1 MGISYNVYLTA
12 KHGDEFLIVSML
24 CQCMPDAKIIK
35 GFLWMQRSSAMR
47 VNTVGV
53 AVVWG

>member
-35 GFLWMQRSSAMR
+35 GFL
-47 VNTVGV
+47 
-53 AVVWG
+53 